1 MLSHKLML
9 EDVEEDYQLLAIHS
23 SLEEYKLAYFLNK
36 QLKINMSRA
45 RVDLD
50 FNHGPVEATY
60 PLYIFKE
67 PAQYRNYYLIKNK
80 YKGPVKKIVS
90 SGSLFVEEEF
100 TPQITYFIPEYKDV
114 DFFLKIEED
123 PDPEKLLEYLNK
135 ISLIPN
141 IVTVYTVDAN
151 MLKSKKNLILE

>member
-23 SLEEYKLAYFLNK
+23 SLEDYKLAYFLNK
-36 QLKINMSRA
+36 HLKINMSRA
-45 RVDLD
+45 RIDLD

-60 PLYIFKE
+60 PLYLFKE

-90 SGSLFVEEEF
+90 SGSLFIEEEV

-114 DFFLKIEED
+114 DFFFKIEED
-123 PDPEKLLEYLNK
+123 PDPSKLQEYLYK

>member
-1 MLSHKLML
+1 ML

-36 QLKINMSRA
+36 QLGINMSRA

-50 FNHGPVEATY
+50 FNHGPVQAIY
-60 PLYIFKE
+60 PLYVFKE

-80 YKGPVKKIVS
+80 YKGPVKKIIS
-90 SGSLFVEEEF
+90 SGSLFIEEEV
-100 TPQITYFIPEYKDV
+100 TPQLTYLIPEYKEV
-114 DFFLKIEED
+114 DFFFKIEED
-123 PDPEKLLEYLNK
+123 PDPAKLLGYLNK
-135 ISLIPN
+135 IIQIPD
-141 IVTVYTVDAN
+141 IVTVYSVNAD